1 MRNWMVGVV
10 LMCSLA
16 VNSQSLYF
24 PPVAGNVWDTMDPGR
39 LGWCVDRVD
48 SLYQFLERR
57 NTKAFI
63 ILKDGKIVLEQYF
76 GTFTADSS
84 WYWASAGKTL
94 TAFLTGM
101 AQEDG
106 LLDIDDPV
114 SDYLGKGWTAMP
126 DSLESRITV
135 RHQLTMTT
143 GLNDNGV
150 NLDCTDPACLTFL
163 ADPGTRWSYHN
174 APYTL
179 LHAVLEAAT
188 GRTVNQYTFQE
199 LSLKT
204 GIAGLWFSSGYNE
217 VFGSKARSMARFGL
231 LVLNKGQWGNTPIL
245 SDTTYFGAMVTP
257 SQLLNQSYGY
267 LWWLN
272 GQPTFM
278 LPLTQLVFNGPLLP
292 QAPADLIAGLG
303 KNDQKVH
310 VVPSQQ
316 LVVVRLGNE
325 SGDPS
330 PVPTTFDNQMWQY
343 INALRCQPNSLDI
356 AQSADISVFPN
367 PADRWLQVTGS
378 GMATVRIIDMMG
390 RQVYQQEASL
400 PVQLSLPGFPVGQYI
415 VGVQQADLVRRFPL
429 IIRSDR

>member
-1 MRNWMVGVV
+1 MSMRNWIVGFGI
-10 LMCSLA
+10 LWSMLA
-16 VNSQSLYF
+16 SGQSLYF
-24 PPVAGNVWDTMDPGR
+24 PPVTGTVWDTLDPGR
-39 LGWCVDRVD
+39 LGWCSDRID
-48 SLYQFLERR
+48 SLYQFLEQR

-84 WYWASAGKTL
+84 WYWASAGKSL
-94 TAFLTGM
+94 TAFLVGM

-106 LLDIDDPV
+106 LLDINDPV
-114 SDYLGKGWTAMP
+114 SDYLGKGWTTMP

-135 RHQLTMTT
+135 RHQLSMTT
-143 GLNDNGV
+143 GLNDKAV
-150 NLDCTDPACLTFL
+150 DLDCTDPACLTFL

-179 LHAVLEAAT
+179 LHPVLEAAT

-204 GIAGLWFSSGYNE
+204 GIAGLWFSAGYNV

-231 LVLNKGQWGNTPIL
+231 LVLNKGAWGNTPIL
-245 SDTTYFGAMVTP
+245 SDTAYFQAMVTP
-257 SQLLNQSYGY
+257 SQSLNQSYGY

-272 GQPTFM
+272 GQPTYM
-278 LPLTQLVFNGPLLP
+278 LPATQLVFNGPLIP

-316 LVVVRLGNE
+316 LVVVRLGEE

-330 PVPTTFDNQMWQY
+330 PVPTSFDNEMWQY
-343 INALRCQPNSLDI
+343 INALRCQPNGREM
-356 AQSADISVFPN
+356 AQSTDISIFPN
-367 PADRWLQVTGS
+367 PADRWLQITGN
-378 GMATVRIIDMMG
+378 GMAVVGIVDMMG
-390 RQVYQQEASL
+390 RVVYQEESFL
-400 PVQLSLPGFPVGQYI
+400 PAQLNLPELPAGQYVI
-415 VGVQQADLVRRFPL
+415 CVQQADIAHRFPL
-429 IIRSDR
+429 IIRP